1 MTAQMLQFLE
11 PQQNIEALRE
21 QLEAELKECTEALP
35 TGKNHVREFML
46 ANGIWHI
53 AELNYPLRKQFEA
66 NLQEKFS
73 DSTCRKYLTAF
84 DRIKQHSA
92 CKGFQV
98 FAKGKPIYPEYKND
112 IFYLPYY
119 PDIEV
124 IRHFRKI
131 IKKDD
136 LAWDF
141 SIDVPET
148 MKRQMFQIL
157 CSTLNQEK
165 ENKALFQRLYG
176 LQIFYSFCCQE
187 CIESIE
193 QMELEQ
199 AQKFAEFPQNGYTEG
214 IIEYCRKS
222 LFLQS
227 EEIPW
232 QAPVWYLERFHL
244 QPERTNPSNP
254 VKRISF
260 LEVTNKRNRSILQK
274 YFRYALGVTNLA
286 IGNIRSEHD
295 YVRNFMVWLNQP
307 ENLDVCSVLTEQ
319 IDGYFKELQQKP
331 MQAASYND
339 QVMAILHF
347 FNFLLARKYIE
358 RIPFS
363 EDLYLKKE
371 IPVHHDRSVEQEV
384 ISEILSKIF
393 RFPEEIRLMYLH
405 LWAIGL
411 RISEICALK
420 GNAYYVQGR
429 DAWIK
434 VYQNK
439 MRNYKRIPIP
449 TALYKLMQVYL
460 KKHQIKADDYVF
472 QNQKGGA
479 YRSGTFRWKMKECCR
494 ENNIQCG
501 DYIFQCHDYRHTVAT
516 NFYDTGVSIQGVRDY
531 LGHRYEE
538 MTQQYLDYM
547 PKKID
552 KANKEYFSQ
561 HKSLAA
567 GLLKKGGDKK

>member
-1 MTAQMLQFLE
+1 MTALKLQLIE
-11 PQQNIEALRE
+11 PQQNTEVLRE
-21 QLEAELKECTEALP
+21 QLEAELNECTEADA
-35 TGKNHVREFML
+35 TGKNHVRNFMV

-53 AELNYPLRKQFEA
+53 SELNYPLRKELEA
-66 NLQEKFS
+66 LLQEKYS
-73 DSTCRKYLTAF
+73 DNACRKYLLAY
-84 DRIKQHSA
+84 DRIKQYSIS
-92 CKGFQV
+92 KELQV
-98 FAKGKPIYPEYKND
+98 LTKEKHRYPQYQEELL
-112 IFYLPYY
+112 YLPYY
-119 PDIEV
+119 PDSRLNEQFLYV
-124 IRHFRKI
+124 V
-131 IKKDD
+131 KKEI
-136 LAWDF
+136 LLWDF
-141 SIDVPET
+141 SIDAPET
-148 MKRQMFQIL
+148 MKRQIFTIL
-157 CSTLNQEK
+157 CDIVRT
-165 ENKALFQRLYG
+165 QRPKQKLTERLSG
-176 LQIFYSFCCQE
+176 LLDVYRYCCDE
-187 CIESIE
+187 GIEDIE
-193 QMELEQ
+193 QMELAQ
-199 AQKFAEFPQNGYTEG
+199 AQKFSATANRSYDRG
-214 IIEYCRKS
+214 IVEYCRKS

-244 QPERTNPSNP
+244 QPERTDPSNP

-286 IGNIRSEHD
+286 IGNIRSE
-295 YVRNFMVWLNQP
+295 YNYIRNFMIWLGQP
-307 ENLDVCSVLTEQ
+307 EDLDVCSATMVQ
-319 IDGYFKELQQKP
+319 IDGYFKELQQKSI
-331 MQAASYND
+331 QATSYND

-347 FNFLLARKYIE
+347 FNFLLVRKYIE

-384 ISEILSKIF
+384 TREILSKLY

-405 LWAIGL
+405 LWAVGL

-420 GNAYYVQGR
+420 GTAYYVQGQ
-429 DAWIK
+429 DAWIQ

-449 TALYKLMQVYL
+449 TALYKLMQVYM
-460 KKHQIKADDYVF
+460 KKHQIKPDDYVF
-472 QNQKGGA
+472 QNQKGSA
-479 YRSGTFRWKMKECCR
+479 YRSATFRWKMKECCR
-494 ENNIQCG
+494 KNDIQYG
-501 DYIFQCHDYRHTVAT
+501 EYIFRCHDYRHTVAT
-516 NFYDTGVSIQGVRDY
+516 DFYDTGVSIQGVRDY

>member
-1 MTAQMLQFLE
+1 MPALKLQLLE
-11 PQQNIEALRE
+11 LQQN
-21 QLEAELKECTEALP
+21 TEALQEQLDAELNECAEADA
-35 TGKNHVREFML
+35 TGKNHVRNFMV

-53 AELNYPLRKQFEA
+53 SDLNYPLRKQFEA
-66 NLQEKFS
+66 LLQKNYS
-73 DSTCRKYLTAF
+73 DNACRKYLRAY
-84 DRIKQHSA
+84 DRIKQYSIN
-92 CKGFQV
+92 KELQI
-98 FAKGKPIYPEYKND
+98 FAKGKYRYPQYRNE

-119 PDIEV
+119 PDPDLNEQFLYV
-124 IRHFRKI
+124 S
-131 IKKDD
+131 KKEI
-136 LAWDF
+136 LLWDF
-141 SIDVPET
+141 TMDVPET
-148 MKRQMFQIL
+148 IKRQIFTVL
-157 CSTLNQEK
+157 CDTVRTQWPK
-165 ENKALFQRLYG
+165 QRITERLSG
-176 LQIFYSFCCQE
+176 LMDVYHYCCNE
-187 CIESIE
+187 AIKDIE

-199 AQKFAEFPQNGYTEG
+199 AQKFNAVTTHGYDKG

-244 QPERTNPSNP
+244 QPERTDPSNP

-286 IGNIRSEHD
+286 IGNIRSEHN

-307 ENLDVCSVLTEQ
+307 EDLDICSVATDQ
-319 IDGYFKELQQKP
+319 IDGYFKELQQKSL
-331 MQAASYND
+331 QAASYND

-347 FNFLLARKYIE
+347 FNFLLVRKYIE

-363 EDLYLKKE
+363 EDLYLKRE

-384 ISEILSKIF
+384 TKEILSKLY
-393 RFPEEIRLMYLH
+393 RFPEEIRMIYLH
-405 LWAIGL
+405 LWAVGL

-420 GNAYYVQGR
+420 GNAYYVQGQ
-429 DAWIK
+429 DAWIQ

-449 TALYKLMQVYL
+449 TALYKLMRVYM
-460 KKHQIKADDYVF
+460 KKHQIKPDDYVF

-479 YRSGTFRWKMKECCR
+479 YRSATFRWKMKECCR
-494 ENNIQCG
+494 ENDIQYG
-501 DYIFQCHDYRHTVAT
+501 EYIFRCHDYRHTVAT
-516 NFYDTGVSIQGVRDY
+516 DFYDTGVSIQGVRDY

-552 KANKEYFSQ
+552 KANEEYFSQ